1 MNSSKKILLPVAAIA
16 AASIMFALGADEHD
30 GHDHSGHSHAHE
42 SEATKKT
49 VSQKASPS
57 GAIIVTEDKQS
68 ELGVEVAEAPMRAFG
83 ESVGEVTAI
92 PKGSVFREG
101 KKHFVLALSE
111 GRTDSFEK
119 WEVTLGARDDF
130 FVEAQTGVF
139 PGDRVVVA
147 GLDSIRRLE
156 EAAPATE
163 PPVAVAASE
172 EIGTKIESAVDTGV
186 CPLDRRNACEFEPH
200 TTERVPRFRSGR
212 AGTRNCEVIVI
223 EDFYNPHFHGYADF
237 HYHHGYHGW

>member
-1 MNSSKKILLPVAAIA
+1 MNSSKKIFLPVAAVA

-30 GHDHSGHSHAHE
+30 GHDHSGHSHAYE
-42 SEATKKT
+42 NEATKNT

-68 ELGVEVAEAPMRAFG
+68 ELGVEIAEAPMRAFG
-83 ESVGEVTAI
+83 ESDGEVTAL

-119 WEVTLGARDDF
+119 WEVTLGASDDF

-139 PGDRVVVA
+139 PGDRIVVA
-147 GLDSIRRLE
+147 GIDSIRRLE
-156 EAAPATE
+156 EADTATE
-163 PPVAVAASE
+163 MPVAVAASE
-172 EIGTKIESAVDTGV
+172 ETGTKVESAVDTGV
-186 CPLDRRNACEFEPH
+186 CPLDRRNACEFESR
-200 TTERVPRFRSGR
+200 TVERVPRFRGGR

-223 EDFYNPHFHGYADF
+223 EDFYDPHFHGYADF
-237 HYHHGYHGW
+237 HHHHGYHGW